1 MRQLPFDAARRR
13 IARSSDR
20 LPLALLLLAL
30 ATLFLFGGDRD
41 AFYRPS
47 HHSWNSSQSMAMAEN
62 LSPSHNFLLFH
73 GLHPGPDGTPTYAM
87 YNRFPVGGYALVK
100 LAALPFGDDLSAKI
114 LAARILMLALFSAAA
129 LLAYHAIARIAS
141 NRWIALTAALLSFS
155 SYYMLYYGDMIS
167 NEVTID
173 LFAVM
178 VVFHGMVVFVQE
190 GRFRQLLIKA
200 CAALL
205 LGWHVYALL
214 LPFIAFGLA
223 RELLRAWQLIDSPP
237 PPQMLA
243 RIRSAAAAVLLS
255 RYMILGVVA
264 LMFGVAVL
272 SFNFFNEYNAA
283 RGRVPLTELSSFQSM
298 LKRTGQN
305 EGFNIKY
312 ADQLAWPYFLR
323 EQIHRVWGASVPYA
337 LTRFVDVR
345 LPHAPRNTL
354 FVAGGALAL
363 CACFAGL
370 LFVRRRAMP
379 LAALALAGFFWALP
393 LRTTAAFH
401 DFESVF
407 YVGVPLAMFTVLLL
421 LIRRQFD
428 DRVIVGISAAA
439 MLVFVLSSFQ
449 MGRIGHGADASEFQE
464 AVTADFER
472 IREIAHPGDT
482 VFVSAPTQS
491 GAVQFAGA
499 DYAVEYYLSGRVIR
513 AFQMWRGDIHDYDF
527 LVSNLRV
534 DGSDLLTP
542 ENREIFLYRGNVDP
556 LFLLLDDT
564 LGKSERVFR
573 GDYDVYLSGKTLIY
587 ARDGGEGALLERD
600 GGEGALLECDT
611 PVVGEPFGV
620 ALESRIRADMTS
632 REAWQWERGSDAE
645 GWANIPGPRTPT
657 YVYTPTAADV
667 GYRLRAHVYYT
678 YGGNRLRAVSSAS
691 EPVRPSGPRPRFFL
705 HVFPTD
711 PDDLP
716 KDRRQYGFD
725 NLDFQFEDR
734 RIILRMESCAAM
746 VDLPAYEIES
756 VRTGQFITSDTSGE
770 GEIWETEF
778 PVSR

>member
-1 MRQLPFDAARRR
+1 MSQLPFDAARRR
-13 IARSSDR
+13 IAPSSDS

-41 AFYRPS
+41 YFYRGGLHP
-47 HHSWNSSQSMAMAEN
+47 WNSSRILTIAEN
-62 LSPSHNFLLFH
+62 LSPTRNFLMFH
-73 GLHPGPDGTPTYAM
+73 DLHPGPDGTPTYSV
-87 YNRFPVGGYALVK
+87 YNRFPVGGHALIK
-100 LAALPFGDDLSAKI
+100 LAILPFGNDLSAKI
-114 LAARILMLALFSAAA
+114 LAARILMLALFSASA

-155 SYYMLYYGDMIS
+155 SYYMLYYSDMIF
-167 NEVTID
+167 NETTVD

-190 GRFRQLLIKA
+190 GRFPQLLIKT

-223 RELLRAWQLIDSPP
+223 RELLRAWQLIDSPTP
-237 PPQMLA
+237 PRMLA

-272 SFNFFNEYNAA
+272 SFNFFNEYNAL
-283 RGRVPLTELSSFQSM
+283 RGRVPLTELPSFQSM
-298 LKRTGQN
+298 LYRTGQN

-323 EQIHRVWGASVPYA
+323 QQVYRVGGASVPYT

-345 LPHAPRNTL
+345 LARLVGYRLPNDPRHTL
-354 FVAGGALAL
+354 LVAAGALAL

-370 LFVRRRAMP
+370 LYVRRRAMP

-407 YVGVPLAMFTVLLL
+407 YVGVPLAMFTVALL

-428 DRVIVGISAAA
+428 DRVIVGVSAAA
-439 MLVFVLSSFQ
+439 MLAFVLSSFQ
-449 MGRIGHGADASEFQE
+449 MGRTGHVAEAAEFQE
-464 AVTADFER
+464 AVAADFER
-472 IREIAHPGDT
+472 IREIAQPGDT
-482 VFVSAPTQS
+482 VFVSAPTREE
-491 GAVQFAGA
+491 AVRIAGA
-499 DYAVEYYLSGRVIR
+499 AYALEYYLSGRVIR

-527 LVSNLRV
+527 LVSDLRV

-556 LFLLLDDT
+556 SLLLVDT

-573 GDYDVYLSGKTLIY
+573 GDYDIYLSGKTLIY
-587 ARDGGEGALLERD
+587 ARD

-620 ALESRIRADMTS
+620 DLESRIKEDMTS

-645 GWANIPGPRTPT
+645 GWTNIPGPRTPT

-667 GYRLRAHVYYT
+667 GYRLRARVYYT

-691 EPVRPSGPRPRFFL
+691 EPVRPSGPRPHFFL
-705 HVFPTD
+705 HVVPAD
-711 PDDLP
+711 PADLP
-716 KDRRQYGFD
+716 EDRRQHGFD
-725 NLDFQFEDR
+725 NLDFRFEDR
-734 RIILRMESCAAM
+734 RIISRMESCAAM

-756 VRTGQFITSDTSGE
+756 VRTGQFIGGE
-770 GEIWETEF
+770 GVIWLTEL